1 MSSAAKNK
9 SIIKTCFKRKN
20 YLPFIAKPVVVFE
33 SVQKKSRAFGLPQQS
48 VKAVVNIS
56 ASPLTRFEI
65 MPKQDLQSLNFAY
78 KRLLNKLYENEVTL
92 TGQNSPSKCC

>member
-1 MSSAAKNK
+1 M
-9 SIIKTCFKRKN
+9 KTWFQRKI

-65 MPKQDLQSLNFAY
+65 MPKQDL
-78 KRLLNKLYENEVTL
+78 LLIYDIIIPNKITSVLEFSNRAM
-92 TGQNSPSKCC
+92 